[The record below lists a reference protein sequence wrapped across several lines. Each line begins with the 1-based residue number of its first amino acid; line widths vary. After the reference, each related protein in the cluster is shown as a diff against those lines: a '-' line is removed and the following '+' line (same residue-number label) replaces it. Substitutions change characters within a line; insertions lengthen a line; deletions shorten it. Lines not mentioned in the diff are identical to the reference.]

1 MERVRVFAKPLQMC
15 VLAAALGCTAAKRD
29 SYPTLAHRSVDSSLS
44 LNPPGNAQGDVKA
57 STAPPSAV
65 EPEHQLSLESALALA
80 MSRSPSLA
88 AFSWDI
94 RSADAKRLQASLRPN
109 PEFSIAVE
117 DFLGTGDYANGRQ
130 AQTTLRL
137 SQLIELGGKRT
148 ARMDVAS
155 VLRGRAD
162 ADYHLKRVQVLS
174 DVAEKFIAT
183 VADQQKLGLARESV
197 QLAADSLAAAR
208 RRVQAGKASPMDE
221 SKARVELSRCR
232 IIQEHAE
239 HELTV
244 SKRRLSATWGN
255 TDPVF
260 RTVTGALF
268 ARKPIPSYESLAARV
283 TNSPEI
289 ARWATEERL
298 REAEVRLA
306 DSKRVPDVEVQGG
319 VRRLEGPREQGF
331 VMQLSVPLPLFHR
344 NQGDSADTRA
354 IRDKTTAERAAVEVE
369 LRTVLY
375 ALYQELRHA
384 VAQLDTLET
393 DVLPETKRFL
403 AFASEGFAQGKLSQ
417 IEMADARRTFVQ
429 VREEYIHAASVYHK
443 NVLEIER
450 LTGLPLEELPA
461 GGTGRA
467 SDL

>member
-1 MERVRVFAKPLQMC
+1 MC
-15 VLAAALGCTAAKRD
+15 VLTAVLGCTATSRE
-29 SYPTLAHRSVDSSLS
+29 SYPTLAQSPVDSSSS
-44 LNPPGNAQGDVKA
+44 LNAPGNAQSGVEA
-57 STAPPSAV
+57 SAAPPAAI
-65 EPEHQLSLESALALA
+65 EPDQRLSLEHALALA
-80 MSRSPSLA
+80 MSRSPNLA
-88 AFSWDI
+88 AYSWDI
-94 RSADAKRLQASLRPN
+94 WSADAKRLQASLRPN
-109 PEFSIAVE
+109 PEFSVAVE

-155 VLRGRAD
+155 MLRGRAD
-162 ADYHLKRVQVLS
+162 ADYHLKRVHVLS
-174 DVAEKFIAT
+174 DVAEKFIGV
-183 VADQQKLGLARESV
+183 VADQQKLELARESV
-197 QLAADSLAAAR
+197 KLAAESLVAVG

-221 SKARVELSRCR
+221 SKARVELSRSR
-232 IIQEHAE
+232 IFEEHAA

-255 TDPVF
+255 TEPVF
-260 RTVTGALF
+260 QMVSGDLF
-268 ARKPIPSYESLAARV
+268 ARNPIPSYESLAARV

-289 ARWATEERL
+289 TRWATEERL

-306 DSKRVPDVEVQGG
+306 DSKRVPDIEVQGG

-344 NQGDSADTRA
+344 NQGDSADARA
-354 IRDKTTAERAAVEVE
+354 IREKTTAERAAVEIE

-384 VAQLDTLET
+384 VTQLDTLER

-403 AFASEGFAQGKLSQ
+403 AFASGGFAQGKLSQ

-429 VREEYIHAASVYHK
+429 VREDYIHAASVYHK

-450 LTGLPLEELPA
+450 LTGLPFDELPT
-461 GGTGRA
+461 GGAGRA
-467 SDL
+467 SDS